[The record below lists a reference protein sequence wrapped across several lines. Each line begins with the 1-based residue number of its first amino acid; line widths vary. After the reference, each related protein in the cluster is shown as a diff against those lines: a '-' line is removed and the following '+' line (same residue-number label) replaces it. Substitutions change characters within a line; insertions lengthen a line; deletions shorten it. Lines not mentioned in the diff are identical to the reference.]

1 MHCLMSGE
9 NDPEMQLKWLE
20 DLVALAET
28 ANFSRAAEVR
38 HVTHPAF
45 GRRIQALEAWAGTP
59 LVERGRS
66 PVRLTPAG
74 SVLLETAKQ
83 TVQGLNS
90 SRIEM
95 LGEAGRQARTV
106 TIATGR
112 TLARTVLAD
121 WLVRLQPVLGD
132 AQVRIFTRAL
142 VETVQMLER
151 NEADFMLVVHH
162 PALTV
167 RLDGRQFAHLTL
179 ASDRLVPVAR
189 AKPDGRPIFSL
200 ADPSPPPVMTYG
212 PSLALNRLLE
222 DHLSHN
228 PTIPAL
234 SRRLECDSADAL
246 SEYVLKGLGI
256 AWLPWSMAQADC
268 KAGRMAVAGERNA
281 AVAFEVR
288 LYRPKRRLHAL
299 AEAIWRSAVQR

>member
-1 MHCLMSGE
+1 
-9 NDPEMQLKWLE
+9 MQLKWLE
-20 DLVALAET
+20 DFVTLAET
-28 ANFSRAAEVR
+28 ANFSRAAEIR

-45 GRRIQALEAWAGTP
+45 GRRIRELEAWAGTP

-74 SVLLETAKQ
+74 SVLLDTAQQ
-83 TVQGLNS
+83 TIHGLEG

-95 LGEAGRQARTV
+95 LGKAGRQARTV

-132 AQVRIFTRAL
+132 AQVRIVTRAL
-142 VETVQMLER
+142 PETVQLLER
-151 NEADFMLVVHH
+151 NEVDFMLVVHH

-179 ASDRLVPVAR
+179 ASDRLVPMAR
-189 AKPDGRPIFSL
+189 ADARGEPIHSL
-200 ADPSPPPVMTYG
+200 SDPTPPPVMTYG
-212 PSLALNRLLE
+212 PTLALNRLLE

-228 PTIPAL
+228 PAIPAL

-246 SEYVLKGLGI
+246 AEYVLKGLGI
-256 AWLPWSMAQADC
+256 AWLPWSMVQADYQ
-268 KAGRMAVAGERNA
+268 AGRMAVAGENTT
-281 AVAFEVR
+281 AVGFEVR

-299 AEAIWRSAVQR
+299 AEAVWRSADCS

>member
-1 MHCLMSGE
+1 
-9 NDPEMQLKWLE
+9 MQLKWLE
-20 DLVALAET
+20 DFVALAET

-59 LVERGRS
+59 LIERGRS

-74 SVLLETAKQ
+74 TVMLETALQ
-83 TVQGLNS
+83 TVRGLES

-132 AQVRIFTRAL
+132 ARVRIVTRAL
-142 VETVQMLER
+142 ADTVQMLER
-151 NEADFMLVVHH
+151 NECDFMLVVHH

-179 ASDRLVPVAR
+179 ASDRLVPMAR
-189 AKPDGRPIFSL
+189 ADASGAPIHSL
-200 ADPSPPPVMTYG
+200 GDAAPPPVMTYG
-212 PSLALNRLLE
+212 PTLALNRLLE
-222 DHLSHN
+222 DHLAQN
-228 PTIPAL
+228 PMIPAL
-234 SRRLECDSADAL
+234 SRRIECDSADAL

-256 AWLPWSMAQADC
+256 AWLLWSMVQADC
-268 KAGRMAVAGERNA
+268 RAGRMAVAGGRSA
-281 AVAFEVR
+281 AVGFEVR

-299 AEAIWRSAVQR
+299 GEAVWRSAQRR

>member
-1 MHCLMSGE
+1 
-9 NDPEMQLKWLE
+9 MQLKWLE
-20 DLVALAET
+20 DFVTLAET
-28 ANFSRAAEVR
+28 ANFSRAAEIR

-45 GRRIQALEAWAGTP
+45 GRRIRELEAWAGTP

-74 SVLLETAKQ
+74 SVLLDTALQ
-83 TVQGLNS
+83 TIHGLEG

-95 LGEAGRQARTV
+95 LGKAGQQARTV

-132 AQVRIFTRAL
+132 AQVRIVTRAL
-142 VETVQMLER
+142 PETVQLLER
-151 NEADFMLVVHH
+151 NEVDFMLVVHH

-179 ASDRLVPVAR
+179 ASDRLVPMAR
-189 AKPDGRPIFSL
+189 ADARGEPIHSL
-200 ADPSPPPVMTYG
+200 SDSTPPPVMTYG
-212 PSLALNRLLE
+212 PTLALNRLLE

-228 PTIPAL
+228 PAIPAL

-246 SEYVLKGLGI
+246 AEYVLKGLGI
-256 AWLPWSMAQADC
+256 AWLPWSMVQADYQ
-268 KAGRMAVAGERNA
+268 AGRMAVAGENTT
-281 AVAFEVR
+281 AVGFEVR

-299 AEAIWRSAVQR
+299 AEAVWRSADCS

>member
-1 MHCLMSGE
+1 
-9 NDPEMQLKWLE
+9 MQLKWLE
-20 DLVALAET
+20 DFVALAET

-45 GRRIQALEAWAGTP
+45 GRRIRDLEAWAGTA

-66 PVRLTPAG
+66 PVRLTSAG
-74 SVLLETAKQ
+74 SVLLETALQ
-83 TVQGLNS
+83 TIRGLEG

-121 WLVRLQPVLGD
+121 WLVRLQPLLGD
-132 AQVRIFTRAL
+132 AQVRIVTRAL
-142 VETVQMLER
+142 PETVQMLER

-179 ASDRLVPVAR
+179 ASDRLVPMAR
-189 AKPDGRPIFSL
+189 ANARGEPMHSL
-200 ADPSPPPVMTYG
+200 SDPTPPPVMTYG
-212 PSLALNRLLE
+212 PTLALNRLLE

-228 PTIPAL
+228 PAIPTL
-234 SRRLECDSADAL
+234 SRRIECDSADAL
-246 SEYVLKGLGI
+246 AEYVLKGLGI
-256 AWLPWSMAQADC
+256 AWLPWSMVQADYQ
-268 KAGRMAVAGERNA
+268 AGRMAVAGERITTMG
-281 AVAFEVR
+281 FEVR

-299 AEAIWRSAVQR
+299 AEGVWRSATRH

>member
-1 MHCLMSGE
+1 MH
-9 NDPEMQLKWLE
+9 LKWLE
-20 DLVALAET
+20 DFVALAES
-28 ANFSRAAEVR
+28 ASFSRAAEVR

-45 GRRIQALEAWAGTP
+45 GRRIRALEAWAGTP
-59 LVERGRS
+59 LIERGRS

-74 SVLLETAKQ
+74 AVLLETATQ
-83 TVQGLNS
+83 TVRGLES

-132 AQVRIFTRAL
+132 AQVRIVTRAL
-142 VETVQMLER
+142 PDTVQMLER
-151 NEADFMLVVHH
+151 NECDFMLVVHH

-189 AKPDGRPIFSL
+189 ADAKGAPLHSL
-200 ADPSPPPVMTYG
+200 ADRAPPVLTYG
-212 PSLALNRLLE
+212 HGLALSRLLE
-222 DHLSHN
+222 DHLSQN
-228 PTIPAL
+228 PAIPLL
-234 SRRLECDSADAL
+234 SRRIECDSADAL
-246 SEYVLKGLGI
+246 AEYVLKGLGI
-256 AWLPWSMAQADC
+256 AWLPWSMVQADC
-268 KAGRMAVAGERNA
+268 KAARMALAGDRRA
-281 AVAFEVR
+281 AVGFEVR

-299 AEAIWRSAVQR
+299 GEAVWRSAAHR

>member
-1 MHCLMSGE
+1 
-9 NDPEMQLKWLE
+9 MQIKWLE
-20 DLVALAET
+20 DFVALAET
-28 ANFSRAAEVR
+28 ANFSRAAEIR

-45 GRRIQALEAWAGTP
+45 GRRIRALEAWAGTP

-66 PVRLTPAG
+66 PVQLTSAG
-74 SVLLETAKQ
+74 SLLLETASQ
-83 TVQGLNS
+83 TIRGLEG

-132 AQVRIFTRAL
+132 GRVRVATRAL
-142 VETVQMLER
+142 LDTVQMLER
-151 NEADFMLVVHH
+151 NECDFMLVVHH
-162 PALTV
+162 AALTM

-189 AKPDGRPIFSL
+189 ANARGEPIHSL
-200 ADPSPPPVMTYG
+200 ADPVPPPVMTYG
-212 PSLALNRLLE
+212 PGLALSRLLE

-228 PTIPAL
+228 PAMPAL
-234 SRRLECDSADAL
+234 SRRIECDSADAL
-246 SEYVLKGLGI
+246 AEYVLKGLGI
-256 AWLPWSMAQADC
+256 AWLPWSMVQSDC
-268 KAGRMAVAGERNA
+268 QAGRMAVAGERNA
-281 AVAFEVR
+281 AVGFEVR
-288 LYRPKRRLHAL
+288 LYRPKRRMHAL
-299 AEAIWRSAVQR
+299 AEALWRSAVRR

>member
-1 MHCLMSGE
+1 
-9 NDPEMQLKWLE
+9 MQLKWLE
-20 DLVALAET
+20 DFVALAET

-45 GRRIQALEAWAGTP
+45 GRRIRELEAWAGTP

-74 SVLLETAKQ
+74 SVLLETALQ
-83 TVQGLNS
+83 TIRGLEG

-132 AQVRIFTRAL
+132 AQVRIVTRAL
-142 VETVQMLER
+142 PETAQMLER

-179 ASDRLVPVAR
+179 ASDRLVPMALANVR
-189 AKPDGRPIFSL
+189 GEPVHSL
-200 ADPSPPPVMTYG
+200 NNPTPPPVMTYG
-212 PSLALNRLLE
+212 ATLALNRLLE

-228 PTIPAL
+228 PAIPVL
-234 SRRLECDSADAL
+234 SRRIECDSADAL
-246 SEYVLKGLGI
+246 AEYVLKGLGI
-256 AWLPWSMAQADC
+256 AWLPWSMVQADYQ
-268 KAGRMAVAGERNA
+268 AGRMALAGDPTT
-281 AVAFEVR
+281 AVGFEVR

-299 AEAIWRSAVQR
+299 AEAVWRSAASC